1 MLWRYV
7 MSNGFTGTVLRVNL
21 TTSAIEKQKF
31 NEEFYRM
38 YMGGG
43 AFGAYFLLKETAAEV
58 DALAEQNILTI
69 APGVTTGAPV
79 SGVSRCCVT
88 ALSPVTGAIG
98 DSQTG
103 GSIGL
108 MIKRAGYDAI
118 VITGKSKTPVYL
130 LVDGQNVQIRAAS
143 HLQGQKVLDVYDA
156 LTKELGGGKLS
167 ILQCGPAGEKLV
179 RFACLVADLNDVAG
193 RTGMGAV
200 FGSKN
205 LRAIAARGDNKI
217 NFANPAGLKK
227 LSRLA
232 ADRLPDSGFP
242 TTLSKYGTPGVLGFQ
257 AEAGNLATH
266 NYSRSYH
273 QDYKE
278 LDGATFEPRIGAGR
292 TTCFA
297 CVVGCRRK
305 VKTEK
310 PYKVTDRLGGPEF
323 ETLALLG
330 SNLDI
335 TDPVAVAKANELCN
349 NYGIDTITM
358 GGLAAYV
365 FESVENGLIPL
376 EATDGKSL
384 GFGDPEALLWL
395 IERVAQ
401 RQGIGDILAEGF
413 DAAIKSLGQETAAY
427 AIHVKNNGLTAH
439 MAQVK
444 PSQALMYAVCP
455 IGPDHMS
462 SEHDWL
468 LASDSEAR
476 KGLGIFIGTHPAS
489 ADLSRIRKAVDSYE
503 MDKVRM
509 TAYSQYFY
517 SLLDTLCL
525 CMFCWGPGNLFN
537 YRELGDLLRYTTG
550 WECTLWEL
558 MKVGERRVN
567 MMRQLNA
574 KRGFSREH
582 DRLPERLG
590 KALPDGP
597 AKGKRVDSE
606 AFTKMLDRYY
616 DLMGWDSKTG
626 NPTDAKLLEL
636 GLEWTI

>member
-1 MLWRYV
+1 
-7 MSNGFTGTVLRVNL
+7 MSNGFTGTILRINL
-21 TTSAIEKQKF
+21 TTGTIEKQKF
-31 NEEFYRM
+31 DENFYRL
-38 YMGGG
+38 YMGGS
-43 AFGAYFLLKETAAEV
+43 AFGTYFLLKETDAET
-58 DALAEQNILTI
+58 DALDEQNVLTI
-69 APGVTTGAPV
+69 APGITTAAPV

-88 ALSPVTGAIG
+88 ALSPVTGAVG

-103 GSIGL
+103 GNIGP

-118 VITGKSKTPVYL
+118 VVTGRSKTPAYL
-130 LVDGQNVQIRAAS
+130 LIDGPNVRINEAS
-143 HLQGQKVLDVYDA
+143 HLKGQNVLDVYDA
-156 LTKELGGGKLS
+156 LTKESGGGKLS

-205 LRAIAARGDNKI
+205 LRAIVVRGDDKVA
-217 NFANPAGLKK
+217 FADPAGLKR
-227 LSRLA
+227 LGRLA
-232 ADRLPDSGFP
+232 KERLPDSGFP
-242 TTLSKYGTPGVLGFQ
+242 TILSKYGTPGVVGFQ

-266 NYSRSYH
+266 NYSRSFH
-273 QDYKE
+273 EDYKK
-278 LDGATFEPRIGAGR
+278 LDGATFEPDIGAGH

-323 ETLALLG
+323 ETLGLLG
-330 SNLDI
+330 SNMDI

-358 GGLAAYV
+358 GGLAAYL
-365 FESVENGLIPL
+365 FESVEKGLITP
-376 EATDGKSL
+376 EATEGKSL
-384 GFGDPEALLWL
+384 GFGNPESLFWL
-395 IERVAQ
+395 IERVAK

-413 DAAIKSLGQETAAY
+413 EAAIEHFGPETAAY
-427 AIHVKNNGLTAH
+427 AIHVKNNGLAVH

-468 LASDSEAR
+468 LTSDSEAC
-476 KGLGIFIGTHPAS
+476 KGLGIFRSAHPAS
-489 ADLSRIRKAVDSYE
+489 DEKPGIRPAATSCDL
-503 MDKVRM
+503 DKVRM
-509 TAYSQYFY
+509 TMYSQYFY

-537 YRELGDLLRYTTG
+537 YSELEELLRYTTG
-550 WECTLWEL
+550 WECTFWEL

-574 KRGFSREH
+574 GRGFAREH
-582 DRLPERLG
+582 DHLPERLG
-590 KALPDGP
+590 KPLPDGP
-597 AKGKRVDSE
+597 AKGKCVNRE
-606 AFTKMLDRYY
+606 AFAGMLNQYY
-616 DLMGWDSKTG
+616 ALMGWDSKTG
-626 NPTDAKLLEL
+626 NPTHAKLLEL

>member
-1 MLWRYV
+1 
-7 MSNGFTGTVLRVNL
+7 MSNGFTGTILRVNL
-21 TTSAIEKQKF
+21 TTGALEKQKF
-31 NEEFYRM
+31 NEDFYRM
-38 YMGGG
+38 YLGGG
-43 AFGAYFLLKETAAEV
+43 AFGTYFLLKETSPDL

-103 GSIGL
+103 GNIGP
-108 MIKRAGYDAI
+108 MIKRAGYDAV
-118 VITGKSKTPVYL
+118 VITGKSRTPVYL
-130 LVDGQNVQIRAAS
+130 LIDGQNVQTREVG
-143 HLQGQKVLDVYDA
+143 HLKGQNVIDVYDT

-167 ILQCGPAGEKLV
+167 ILQCGPAGERLV
-179 RFACLVADLNDVAG
+179 RFACLVSDLNDVAG

-205 LRAIAARGDNKI
+205 LRAIVVRGDNKI
-217 NFANPAGLKK
+217 NFADPEGLRK
-227 LSRLA
+227 LGRLA
-232 ADRLPDSGFP
+232 SQRLPDSGFP
-242 TTLSKYGTPGVLGFQ
+242 TTLNKYGTPGVLGFQ

-273 QDYKE
+273 PDYKN
-278 LDGATFEPRIGAGR
+278 LDGASFEPTIGTGF

-323 ETLALLG
+323 ETLGLLG

-335 TDPVAVAKANELCN
+335 TDPVAVAKGNELCN

-358 GGLAAYV
+358 GGLAAYL
-365 FESVENGLIPL
+365 FESAEKGLITQ

-395 IERVAQ
+395 IEQVAH
-401 RQGIGDILAEGF
+401 RNGIGDILAEGF
-413 DAAIKSLGQETAAY
+413 EATIEHFGKGTAAY
-427 AIHVKNNGLTAH
+427 AINVKNNGLAVH

-476 KGLGIFIGTHPAS
+476 KGLSIFKCAKSAS
-489 ADLSRIRKAVDSYE
+489 TEQSEIREASNSYE
-503 MDKVRM
+503 LDKVRM
-509 TAYSQYFY
+509 TVYSQYFY

-537 YRELGDLLRYTTG
+537 YRDLEDLLLCTTG

-567 MMRQLNA
+567 MMRQFNA
-574 KRGFSREH
+574 KRGFNREH
-582 DRLPERLG
+582 DRLPERLSE
-590 KALPDGP
+590 ALPDGP
-597 AKGKRVDSE
+597 AKGKCVDKV
-606 AFTKMLDRYY
+606 AFARMLDQYY
-616 DLMGWDSKTG
+616 GLMGWDEKSG

-636 GLEWTI
+636 GLEWTL

>member
-1 MLWRYV
+1 MP
-7 MSNGFTGTVLRVNL
+7 NGFTGTILRVNL
-21 TTSAIEKQKF
+21 TTSTIEKQNF
-31 NEEFYRM
+31 HEQFYRI

-43 AFGAYFLLKETAAEV
+43 AFGTYFLLKETAAET
-58 DALAEQNILTI
+58 DALAEENVLTV
-69 APGVTTGAPV
+69 APGVTTGAAV

-88 ALSPVTGAIG
+88 ALSPATGAVG

-103 GSIGL
+103 GSIGP
-108 MIKRAGYDAI
+108 MVKRAGYDAI
-118 VITGKSKTPVYL
+118 VIAGKSRTPAYL
-130 LVDGQNVQIRAAS
+130 LVDGSDVRIRDAS
-143 HLQGQKVLDVYDA
+143 HLKGRSVLDVHDA
-156 LTKELGGGKLS
+156 FTQELGGGKLS
-167 ILQCGPAGEKLV
+167 VLQCGPAGENLV
-179 RFACLVADLNDVAG
+179 RFACLMADLNDVAG

-205 LRAIAARGDNKI
+205 LRAIVVKGGSKI
-217 NFANPAGLKK
+217 SFADPAGLKE
-227 LSRLA
+227 LGRLA
-232 ADRLPDSGFP
+232 AERLPGSGFP
-242 TTLSKYGTPGVLGFQ
+242 TTLSKYGTPGVVGFQ
-257 AEAGNLATH
+257 AEVGNLATH

-273 QDYKE
+273 EGYKE
-278 LDGATFEPRIGAGR
+278 LDGAAFEPGMGAGH
-292 TTCFA
+292 TTCFG

-305 VKTEK
+305 VKIEK

-323 ETLALLG
+323 ETLGLLG

-335 TDPVAVAKANELCN
+335 TDSAAVAKANELCN

-358 GGLAAYV
+358 GGLAAYL
-365 FESVENGLIPL
+365 FECAEKGLIAP

-384 GFGDPEALLWL
+384 GFGDPDALFWL
-395 IERVAQ
+395 IERIAG
-401 RQGIGDILAEGF
+401 RQGIGDILADGF
-413 DAAIKSLGQETAAY
+413 ESAIKNFGPATAAC
-427 AIHVKNNGLTAH
+427 AIHVKNNGLAVH

-468 LASDSEAR
+468 LVSDSEAR
-476 KGLGIFIGTHPAS
+476 KGLGIFKNADPAL
-489 ADLSRIRKAVDSYE
+489 ADRSGISSTTDSFGP
-503 MDKVRM
+503 DKVRM
-509 TAYSQYFY
+509 TVYSQYFY
-517 SLLDTLCL
+517 SLLDTLSL

-537 YRELGDLLRYTTG
+537 YSELTDLLGATTG

-574 KRGFSREH
+574 KRGFTREH
-582 DRLPERLG
+582 DCLPARLG

-597 AKGKRVDSE
+597 AKGKHVDTK
-606 AFTKMLDRYY
+606 AFAKMLDQYY

-626 NPTDAKLLEL
+626 NPTPAKLLEL

>member
-1 MLWRYV
+1 
-7 MSNGFTGTVLRVNL
+7 MSNGFTGIILRVNL
-21 TTSAIEKQKF
+21 STGAIEKQKF
-31 NEEFYRM
+31 DEDFYRM

-43 AFGAYFLLKETAAEV
+43 ALGTYFLLKETASDI

-103 GSIGL
+103 GNIGP

-118 VITGKSKTPVYL
+118 VISGKSKTPVYL
-130 LVDGQNVQIRAAS
+130 LVEGQDVQIKQAS
-143 HLQGQKVLDVYDA
+143 HLQGQNVLDVYDV

-179 RFACLVADLNDVAG
+179 RFSCLVADLNDVAG

-205 LRAIAARGDNKI
+205 LRAITVRGENKI
-217 NFANPAGLKK
+217 NFSDNEGLRK
-227 LSRLA
+227 LGRLA
-232 ADRLPDSGFP
+232 SERLPDSGFP
-242 TTLSKYGTPGVLGFQ
+242 TTLSKYGTPGVVGFQ

-273 QDYKE
+273 QDYKN
-278 LDGATFEPRIGAGR
+278 LDGATFEPSIGTGF
-292 TTCFA
+292 TTCFG

-305 VKTEK
+305 VKAEK

-323 ETLALLG
+323 ETLGLLG

-358 GGLAAYV
+358 GGLAAYL
-365 FESVENGLIPL
+365 FESAEKGLITP
-376 EATDGKSL
+376 EATEGKSL
-384 GFGDPEALLWL
+384 GFGDPEALIWL
-395 IERVAQ
+395 IERVAG
-401 RQGIGDILAEGF
+401 RKGIGDVLAEGF
-413 DAAIKSLGQETAAY
+413 EAAIEHFGQQTAAY
-427 AIHVKNNGLTAH
+427 AINVKNNGLAVH

-476 KGLGIFIGTHPAS
+476 KGLGIFKSAQPAS
-489 ADLSRIRKAVDSYE
+489 AEQSGIREAACSYE

-509 TAYSQYFY
+509 TVYTQYFY
-517 SLLDTLCL
+517 SMLDTLCL

-537 YRELGDLLRYTTG
+537 YRELEDLLSYTTG

-574 KRGFSREH
+574 KRGFTREH

-597 AKGKRVDSE
+597 AKGKHVDSE
-606 AFTKMLDRYY
+606 AFEKMLDKYY
-616 DLMGWDSKTG
+616 GLMGWDSKTG

-636 GLEWTI
+636 GLEWTL

>member
-1 MLWRYV
+1 

-21 TTSAIEKQKF
+21 STGAIEKQKF
-31 NEEFYRM
+31 DEDFYRM

-43 AFGAYFLLKETAAEV
+43 ALGTYFLLKETASDI

-103 GSIGL
+103 GNIGP

-118 VITGKSKTPVYL
+118 VISGKSKTPVYL
-130 LVDGQNVQIRAAS
+130 LVEGQDVQIKQAS
-143 HLQGQKVLDVYDA
+143 HLQGQNVLDVYDV

-205 LRAIAARGDNKI
+205 LRAIAVRGENKI
-217 NFANPAGLKK
+217 NFADNEGLRK
-227 LSRLA
+227 LGRLA
-232 ADRLPDSGFP
+232 SERLPDSGFP
-242 TTLSKYGTPGVLGFQ
+242 TTLSKYGTPGVVGFQ

-273 QDYKE
+273 QDYKN
-278 LDGATFEPRIGAGR
+278 LDGATFEPSIGTGF
-292 TTCFA
+292 TTCFG

-305 VKTEK
+305 VKAET
-310 PYKVTDRLGGPEF
+310 PYQVTDRLGGPEF
-323 ETLALLG
+323 ETLGLLG

-358 GGLAAYV
+358 GGLAAYL
-365 FESVENGLIPL
+365 FESAEKGLITP
-376 EATDGKSL
+376 EATEGKSL
-384 GFGDPEALLWL
+384 GFGDPEALIWL
-395 IERVAQ
+395 IERVAG
-401 RQGIGDILAEGF
+401 RKGIGDVLAEGF
-413 DAAIKSLGQETAAY
+413 EAAIEHFGQQTAAY
-427 AIHVKNNGLTAH
+427 AINVKNNGLAVH

-476 KGLGIFIGTHPAS
+476 KGLGIFKSAQPAS
-489 ADLSRIRKAVDSYE
+489 AEQSGIREAACSYE

-509 TAYSQYFY
+509 TVYTQYFY
-517 SLLDTLCL
+517 SMLDTLCL

-537 YRELGDLLRYTTG
+537 YRELEDLLCYTTG

-574 KRGFSREH
+574 KRGFARED

-597 AKGKRVDSE
+597 AKGKHVDSE
-606 AFTKMLDRYY
+606 AFEKMLDEYY
-616 DLMGWDSKTG
+616 GLMGWDSKTG

-636 GLEWTI
+636 GLEWTL

>member
-1 MLWRYV
+1 
-7 MSNGFTGTVLRVNL
+7 MSNGFTGIILRVNL
-21 TTSAIEKQKF
+21 STGAIEKQKF
-31 NEEFYRM
+31 DEDFYRM

-43 AFGAYFLLKETAAEV
+43 ALGTYFLLKETASDI

-103 GSIGL
+103 GNIGP

-118 VITGKSKTPVYL
+118 VISGKSKTPVYL
-130 LVDGQNVQIRAAS
+130 LVEGQDVQIKQAS
-143 HLQGQKVLDVYDA
+143 HLQGQNVLDVYDV

-179 RFACLVADLNDVAG
+179 RFSCLVADLNDVAG

-205 LRAIAARGDNKI
+205 LRAITVRGENKI
-217 NFANPAGLKK
+217 NFSDNEGLRK
-227 LSRLA
+227 LGRLA
-232 ADRLPDSGFP
+232 SERLPDSGFP
-242 TTLSKYGTPGVLGFQ
+242 TTLSKYGTPGVVGFQ

-273 QDYKE
+273 QDYKN
-278 LDGATFEPRIGAGR
+278 LDGATFEPSIGTGF
-292 TTCFA
+292 TTCFG

-305 VKTEK
+305 VKAEK

-323 ETLALLG
+323 ETLGLLG

-358 GGLAAYV
+358 GGLAAYL
-365 FESVENGLIPL
+365 FESAEKGLITP
-376 EATDGKSL
+376 EATEGKSL
-384 GFGDPEALLWL
+384 GFGDPEALIWL
-395 IERVAQ
+395 IERVAG
-401 RQGIGDILAEGF
+401 RKGIGDVLAEGF
-413 DAAIKSLGQETAAY
+413 EAAIEHFGQQTAAY
-427 AIHVKNNGLTAH
+427 AINVKNNGLAVH

-476 KGLGIFIGTHPAS
+476 KGLGIFKSAQPAS
-489 ADLSRIRKAVDSYE
+489 AEQSGIREAACSYE

-509 TAYSQYFY
+509 TVYTQYFY
-517 SLLDTLCL
+517 SMLDTLCL

-537 YRELGDLLRYTTG
+537 YRELEDLLSYTTG

-574 KRGFSREH
+574 KRGFTREH

-597 AKGKRVDSE
+597 AKGKHVDS
-606 AFTKMLDRYY
+606 
-616 DLMGWDSKTG
+616 
-626 NPTDAKLLEL
+626 
-636 GLEWTI
+636 

>member
-1 MLWRYV
+1 
-7 MSNGFTGTVLRVNL
+7 MSNGFTGTILRVNL
-21 TTSAIEKQKF
+21 TTGTVEKQNF
-31 NEEFYRM
+31 DEDFYRM
-38 YMGGG
+38 YLGGG
-43 AFGAYFLLKETAAEV
+43 AFGTYFLLKESSPDL
-58 DALAEQNILTI
+58 DALAEQNVLTI

-79 SGVSRCCVT
+79 SGASRCCVT
-88 ALSPVTGAIG
+88 ALSPVTGAVG

-103 GSIGL
+103 GNIGP
-108 MIKRAGYDAI
+108 MIKRAGYDAV
-118 VITGKSKTPVYL
+118 VITGKSNTPVYL
-130 LVDGQNVQIRAAS
+130 QIDGEKVQTREAG
-143 HLQGQKVLDVYDA
+143 HLKGRNVLDVYDA

-179 RFACLVADLNDVAG
+179 RFACIVADLNDVAG

-205 LRAIAARGDNKI
+205 LRAVVVRGDNKI
-217 NFANPAGLKK
+217 NFADSEGLRK
-227 LSRLA
+227 LGRLA
-232 ADRLPDSGFP
+232 SERLPDSGFP
-242 TTLSKYGTPGVLGFQ
+242 TTLSKYGTPGVVGFQ

-273 QDYKE
+273 PDYKN
-278 LDGATFEPRIGAGR
+278 LDGAVFEPKIGAGF
-292 TTCFA
+292 TTCYA

-323 ETLALLG
+323 ETLGLLG

-335 TDPVAVAKANELCN
+335 TDPAVVAKANELCN

-358 GGLAAYV
+358 GGLAAYL
-365 FESVENGLIPL
+365 FECAERGLITP

-395 IERVAQ
+395 IEQVAQ
-401 RQGIGDILAEGF
+401 RKGIGDILAEGF
-413 DAAIKSLGQETAAY
+413 RAAIEHFGRGTAAY
-427 AIHVKNNGLTAH
+427 AINVKNNGLAVH

-476 KGLGIFIGTHPAS
+476 KGLGIFKSAQSVSAEQSGVREAS
-489 ADLSRIRKAVDSYE
+489 DSYKL
-503 MDKVRM
+503 DKVRM
-509 TAYSQYFY
+509 TVYSQYFY

-537 YRELGDLLRYTTG
+537 YRELEDLLGYTTG

-574 KRGFSREH
+574 KRGFTREH
-582 DRLPERLG
+582 DRLPERLSE
-590 KALPDGP
+590 ALPDGP
-597 AKGKRVDSE
+597 AKGKCVDSE
-606 AFTKMLDRYY
+606 GFVKMLEQYY
-616 DLMGWDSKTG
+616 GLMGWDEKSG

-636 GLEWTI
+636 GLEWTL

>member
-1 MLWRYV
+1 
-7 MSNGFTGTVLRVNL
+7 MSNGFTGTILRVNL
-21 TTSAIEKQKF
+21 STGSIEKQKL
-31 NEEFYRM
+31 NEQFYRM
-38 YMGGG
+38 YLGGG
-43 AFGAYFLLKETAAEV
+43 AFGTYFLLNETAPDL

-69 APGVTTGAPV
+69 APGVTTGAAV
-79 SGVSRCCVT
+79 SGLSRCCVT

-103 GSIGL
+103 GSIGP

-118 VITGKSKTPVYL
+118 VITGKSKKPVYL
-130 LVDGQNVQIRAAS
+130 LVDGQDVQIKEATG
-143 HLQGQKVLDVYDA
+143 LKGQTVLDVYDT
-156 LTKELGGGKLS
+156 LTTELGGGKLS

-179 RFACLVADLNDVAG
+179 RFACLAADLNDVAG

-205 LRAIAARGDNKI
+205 LRAIVVRGENKI
-217 NFANPAGLKK
+217 NFADPEGLRK
-227 LSRLA
+227 LGRLA
-232 ADRLPDSGFP
+232 AKRLPDSGFP
-242 TTLSKYGTPGVLGFQ
+242 ATLSKYGTPGVLGFQ

-273 QDYKE
+273 PNYKE
-278 LDGATFEPRIGAGR
+278 LDGATFGPRIEAGH

-310 PYKVTDRLGGPEF
+310 PYKVSDRLGGPEF
-323 ETLALLG
+323 ETLGLLG

-335 TDPVAVAKANELCN
+335 TDPVVVAKANELCN

-401 RQGIGDILAEGF
+401 REGIGDILAEGF
-413 DAAIKSLGQETAAY
+413 GAAIEHFGEETSSFAV
-427 AIHVKNNGLTAH
+427 HVKNNGLAVH

-468 LASDSEAR
+468 LASDSEAC
-476 KGLGIFIGTHPAS
+476 KGLGIFQCTHPAS
-489 ADLSRIRKAVDSYE
+489 AGQSGISKAVDSYE

-509 TAYSQYFY
+509 TVYSQYFY
-517 SLLDTLCL
+517 SLLDSLCL

-537 YRELGDLLRYTTG
+537 FRELEDLLRYTTG

-558 MKVGERRVN
+558 MKVGERRIN

-582 DRLPERLG
+582 DRLPARLG

-597 AKGKRVDSE
+597 AKGKRVDSK
-606 AFTKMLDRYY
+606 AFTKMLDQYY

-636 GLEWTI
+636 GLEWTL

>member
-1 MLWRYV
+1 
-7 MSNGFTGTVLRVNL
+7 MSNGFTGTILRVNL
-21 TTSAIEKQKF
+21 TTGAIEKQKF
-31 NEEFYRM
+31 NEDFYRM

-43 AFGAYFLLKETAAEV
+43 AFGTYFLLKETSPDL

-79 SGVSRCCVT
+79 SGVSRCSVT

-103 GSIGL
+103 GNIGP

-118 VITGKSKTPVYL
+118 VITGKSEIPVYL
-130 LVDGQNVQIRAAS
+130 LVDGQDVQTKEAG
-143 HLQGQKVLDVYDA
+143 HLKGQNVLDVYDT
-156 LTKELGGGKLS
+156 LTEELGGDKLS

-205 LRAIAARGDNKI
+205 LRAIVVRGENKI
-217 NFANPAGLKK
+217 NFADTEGLRK
-227 LSRLA
+227 LGRLA
-232 ADRLPDSGFP
+232 SERLPDSGFP
-242 TTLSKYGTPGVLGFQ
+242 TTLSKYGTPGVVGFQ

-273 QDYKE
+273 EDYKK
-278 LDGATFEPRIGAGR
+278 LDGATFEPSIGTGF

-305 VKTEK
+305 VKAET

-323 ETLALLG
+323 ETLGLLG

-358 GGLAAYV
+358 GGLAAYL
-365 FESVENGLIPL
+365 FECAEKGLIRP

-384 GFGDPEALLWL
+384 GFGDAEALLWL

-401 RQGIGDILAEGF
+401 RKGIGDVLAEGF
-413 DAAIKSLGQETAAY
+413 EAAIEHFGRETADY
-427 AIHVKNNGLTAH
+427 AINVKNNGLAVH

-468 LASDSEAR
+468 LASDCEAR
-476 KGLGIFIGTHPAS
+476 NGLGIFKSIQSAS
-489 ADLSRIRKAVDSYE
+489 AEKSGIREASDSYE

-509 TAYSQYFY
+509 TVYTQYFY

-537 YRELGDLLRYTTG
+537 YRELEDLLRFTTG

-574 KRGFSREH
+574 KRGFTREH
-582 DRLPERLG
+582 DRLPERLN
-590 KALPDGP
+590 KSLPDGP
-597 AKGKRVDSE
+597 AEGKCVDSE
-606 AFTKMLDRYY
+606 AFEKMLDRYY
-616 DLMGWDSKTG
+616 GLMGWDNTTG
-626 NPTDAKLLEL
+626 NPTEAKLLEL
-636 GLEWTI
+636 GLEWTL